1 MIREEV
7 VWQKN
12 SREQNFRIFR
22 FRILR
27 EYNLTARLN
36 RFQKEEIFRSNF
48 IHRSFSSPPIILCNQ
63 FDY

>member
-22 FRILR
+22 FRILG
-27 EYNLTARLN
+27 EYNLTARLK

-48 IHRSFSSPPIILCNQ
+48 IYRSLSPSIILCNQ

>member
-7 VWQKN
+7 AWQKN

-22 FRILR
+22 FRILG
-27 EYNLTARLN
+27 EYNLTARLK

-48 IHRSFSSPPIILCNQ
+48 IYRSLSPSIIL
-63 FDY
+63 